1 MHPLYIYK
9 QVPSEYTLINY
20 DEQHQLFYQKAHL
33 TEREAHSLNQGYAMN
48 GISKRYVKNI
58 SRFNKQKI

>member
-20 DEQHQLFYQKAHL
+20 DERHQLFYQKVYL
-33 TEREAHSLNQGYAMN
+33 TEHEAHSLNQAFAMN
-48 GISKRYVKNI
+48 GNSKRYIKNT